1 MANEIAP
8 PEPNSSSFFKRL
20 RRHAFWRLFGWGA
33 AACLALAAVALTSQ
47 TGAGGQRL
55 LLAFAPSRAP
65 VQAIADLPPRTAEV
79 EAETERLTGQ
89 LRDLTADRD
98 RLTARIA
105 MLEHNLEDMTGS
117 IKRQSEQIAAAR
129 AANVP
134 SPAPG
139 APATAPVV
147 VVRTAPAPTPANLPW
162 FVAMRTPQPAEPPI
176 PPEAVDALGGAVPL
190 PPVRVAA
197 APTTQPPPGKEEFAI
212 DLGPGASI
220 EALRSHWA
228 GLQAKYGPLLKGLHP
243 VVSQHLK
250 LPTGYTY
257 RLLAGP
263 LPNAEEAVRLCSR
276 FPAMRAGCRPAKF
289 AGEQLAEH

>member
-1 MANEIAP
+1 MANEITP
-8 PEPNSSSFFKRL
+8 PEPDSSSLFKRL
-20 RRHAFWRLFGWGA
+20 RRHAVWRLFGWGS
-33 AACLALAAVALTSQ
+33 AACLALAAVALASQ
-47 TGAGGQRL
+47 TEAGSQRL
-55 LLAFAPSRAP
+55 RLAFAPAREPAQ
-65 VQAIADLPPRTAEV
+65 VIAQLPPRTAEV
-79 EAETERLTGQ
+79 EAETERLTAQ

-105 MLEHNLEDMTGS
+105 TLEHNLNDMTGS

-134 SPAPG
+134 PPAPST
-139 APATAPVV
+139 PATTPVV
-147 VVRTAPAPTPANLPW
+147 VVKTSPAPVPANLPW

-190 PPVRVAA
+190 PPVRVAV
-197 APTTQPPPGKEEFAI
+197 APANGPPPGKDEFAI
-212 DLGPGASI
+212 DLGGGANI
-220 EALRSHWA
+220 EILRSHWA

-263 LPNAEEAVRLCSR
+263 LPSAEEAAHLCSR
-276 FPAMRAGCRPAKF
+276 FAGLRTGCRPVKF
-289 AGEQLAEH
+289 TGTQLAAH

>member
-1 MANEIAP
+1 MANEITP
-8 PEPNSSSFFKRL
+8 PEPDSSSLFKRL
-20 RRHAFWRLFGWGA
+20 RRHAVWRLFGWGS

-47 TGAGGQRL
+47 TEAGSQRL
-55 LLAFAPSRAP
+55 RLALAPAREP
-65 VQAIADLPPRTAEV
+65 VQVIAQLPPRTAEV
-79 EAETERLTGQ
+79 EAETERLTAQ

-105 MLEHNLEDMTGS
+105 SLEHNLNDMTGS

-134 SPAPG
+134 PPAPST
-139 APATAPVV
+139 PATTPVV
-147 VVRTAPAPTPANLPW
+147 VVKTAPAPVPANLPW

-190 PPVRVAA
+190 PPVRVAV
-197 APTTQPPPGKEEFAI
+197 APANGPLPGKDEFAI
-212 DLGPGASI
+212 DLGGAANI

-228 GLQAKYGPLLKGLHP
+228 ALQAKYGALLKGLHP
-243 VVSQHLK
+243 VVSHHLK

-263 LPNAEEAVRLCSR
+263 LPSSEDAARLCSR
-276 FPAMRAGCRPAKF
+276 FAGLRTGCRPAKF
-289 AGEQLAEH
+289 TGTQLAEH

>member
-1 MANEIAP
+1 MANEITP
-8 PEPNSSSFFKRL
+8 LEPDSSSFFKRL
-20 RRHAFWRLFGWGA
+20 RRHAFWRLFGWGS

-47 TGAGGQRL
+47 TEAGGKRL
-55 LLAFAPSRAP
+55 RLAFAAP
-65 VQAIADLPPRTAEV
+65 GAPMQAVTRFSPRTAEV

-105 MLEHNLEDMTGS
+105 TLEHSLEDMTGS
-117 IKRQSEQIAAAR
+117 IRRQSEQIAAAR

-134 SPAPG
+134 PPAPN
-139 APATAPVV
+139 APATTPVV
-147 VVRTAPAPTPANLPW
+147 ILKTAPSPSPANLPW
-162 FVAMRTPQPAEPPI
+162 FVAMRTPQAAEPPV
-176 PPEAVDALGGAVPL
+176 PPEAVDAITGPVPL
-190 PPVRVAA
+190 PPVRIAA
-197 APTTQPPPGKEEFAI
+197 VPANQPPPGKDEFAI
-212 DLGPGASI
+212 DLGAAANI

-228 GLQAKYGPLLKGLHP
+228 GLQAKYAPLLKGLHP

-263 LPNAEEAVRLCSR
+263 LPSAEDAARLCSR
-276 FPAMRAGCRPAKF
+276 FAGLRTGCRPAKF
-289 AGEQLAEH
+289 TGTQLAEH

>member
-1 MANEIAP
+1 MANEITP
-8 PEPNSSSFFKRL
+8 PEPDSSSFFKRL
-20 RRHAFWRLFGWGA
+20 RRHAAWRLFMWGS
-33 AACLALAAVALTSQ
+33 AACLALATVALASQ
-47 TGAGGQRL
+47 TEGGSKRL
-55 LLAFAPSRAP
+55 RLAFGATPEP
-65 VQAIADLPPRTAEV
+65 GQVIATLQPRTAEV
-79 EAETERLTGQ
+79 EAETERLTAQ

-105 MLEHNLEDMTGS
+105 TLEHNLNDMTGS

-134 SPAPG
+134 P
-139 APATAPVV
+139 PATAPVV
-147 VVRTAPAPTPANLPW
+147 VVKTAPAPLPANLPW

-197 APTTQPPPGKEEFAI
+197 APANEPPPGKEQFAI
-212 DLGPGASI
+212 DLGAGANI

-228 GLQAKYGPLLKGLHP
+228 ALQAKYGSLLKGLHP

-263 LPNAEEAVRLCSR
+263 LPSSEEAARLCSR
-276 FPAMRAGCRPAKF
+276 FAGLRTGCHPAKF
-289 AGEQLAEH
+289 TGTQLAQH